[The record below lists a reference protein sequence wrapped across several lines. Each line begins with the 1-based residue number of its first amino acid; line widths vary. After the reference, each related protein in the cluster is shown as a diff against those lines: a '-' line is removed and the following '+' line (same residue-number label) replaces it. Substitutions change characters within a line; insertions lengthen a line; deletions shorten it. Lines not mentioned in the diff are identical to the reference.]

1 MGIIGLLLSIFV
13 VIVIGG
19 VFGADHQR
27 VPITSN
33 GPAAIRFPS
42 QPFVAQKNKI

>member
-1 MGIIGLLLSIFV
+1 MFLLLLIFV
-13 VIVIGG
+13 VIVIAG

-33 GPAAIRFPS
+33 GPAAIRFAS
-42 QPFVAQKNKI
+42 QPFVTTKTRFEQI